1 MSENINTIHRSEVKV
16 GDLIEV
22 SRQVRVTDVRPT
34 KLGHGFNQVD
44 AIVVST
50 NSDTLALTPKETVKL
65 VERPE
70 VLEVADDA
78 RVVEWSVQK
87 DDEDDDSIEV
97 YYALKLDDGGWQSS
111 DDDNYDDFGDLAD
124 DIKDGSFGE
133 YVPDSFKTVVPAP
146 KPKFATGGLVRGLGL
161 RDTYPFSRPPGA
173 PAPVS
178 LSSESMHKLA
188 NSLTS
193 RLNMVS

>member
-1 MSENINTIHRSEVKV
+1 MSNIIHRNNVNV

-22 SRQVRVTDVRPT
+22 SRQVRVTAVRPT
-34 KLGHGFNQVD
+34 KLGQGFNQVD
-44 AIVVST
+44 AVVVST

-133 YVPDSFKTVVPAP
+133 YVPESFKTVVPAP

-161 RDTYPFSRPPGA
+161 RDTYPFSRPPGS
-173 PAPVS
+173 PASGYVLPD
-178 LSSESMHKLA
+178 SMRRIA
-188 NSLTS
+188 DQFN
-193 RLNMVS
+193 RLNVVS